1 MTDTKDQNEEKK
13 EEGGKEE
20 EHERDD
26 ILGQLSE
33 KEGQEL
39 PRKKEPA
46 VEPPKEEIKPSKADS
61 ESEDSEDFGSLI
73 EKKITDHPESDAGD
87 LGPVEEMSAGQRIV
101 GIFTSPQKV
110 FQYLRVKP
118 EFWIPILLAII
129 VGVAV
134 SYLVYDI
141 ALSDAVANYE
151 KMDMPD
157 QQRDTILDSI
167 ESRRTGAWR
176 YTSIF
181 VFPIIGVFV
190 IFGAVAL
197 AYWFVGNV
205 VLGGKAKYKQVFSA
219 YAYSYLIL
227 TIVGSIVKVP
237 LILSN
242 QTLKVQTSLAL
253 FMSQEA
259 SNTALYRFLDA
270 FDIFTIWMLVV
281 FAIGYAAIYRF
292 SQVKAFMGVFVTWLL
307 YVLVFGVALGSF
319 FSKFTGR

>member
-1 MTDTKDQNEEKK
+1 MPDTKDQNEDKK
-13 EEGGKEE
+13 EEGGEEE

-46 VEPPKEEIKPSKADS
+46 EESPKEEIKPSKADS
-61 ESEDSEDFGSLI
+61 EAEDSEDFGSLI
-73 EKKITDHPESDAGD
+73 EKKITDHPESEAGNSE
-87 LGPVEEMSAGQRIV
+87 PVEEMSAGQRIV

-118 EFWIPILLAII
+118 EFWIPVILAII
-129 VGVAV
+129 VGVIS

-141 ALSDAVANYE
+141 AISDTISNYE

-157 QQRDTILDSI
+157 QQRDMIIDSI
-167 ESRRTGAWR
+167 ESRRTGPWR

-181 VFPIIGVFV
+181 IFPIIGVFV
-190 IFGAVAL
+190 IFALVTL

-205 VLGGKAKYKQVFSA
+205 VLGGKAKFKQVFSA
-219 YAYSYLIL
+219 FAYSYLIL
-227 TIVGSIVKVP
+227 TIVGAIVKVP
-237 LILSN
+237 LMLSN
-242 QTLKVQTSLAL
+242 QTIKVQTSLAA

-259 SNTALYRFLDA
+259 SKTALYRFLDA

-281 FAIGYAAIYRF
+281 FAIGYAVIYRF

>member
-1 MTDTKDQNEEKK
+1 MADTKDQNEEKR
-13 EEGGKEE
+13 EEGGEEE

-39 PRKKEPA
+39 PGKKEPA
-46 VEPPKEEIKPSKADS
+46 KESPKEEIKPSQADS

-73 EKKITDHPESDAGD
+73 DKKITDHPESDAGD
-87 LGPVEEMSAGQRIV
+87 SGPVEEMSAGQRVI

-118 EFWIPILLAII
+118 EFWIPVLLAVI

-141 ALSDAVANYE
+141 ALSDAIANYE
-151 KMDMPD
+151 KMDIPD
-157 QQRDTILDSI
+157 QQRDIILDSI

-181 VFPIIGVFV
+181 VFPIIGVFA

-219 YAYSYLIL
+219 FAYSYLIL
-227 TIVGSIVKVP
+227 TIVGTIVKVP

-242 QTLKVQTSLAL
+242 QTLKVQTSLAV

-259 SNTALYRFLDA
+259 SDTALYRFLDA

-281 FAIGYAAIYRF
+281 FAIGYAVIYRF
-292 SQVKAFMGVFVTWLL
+292 SQVKAFMGVFLTWLL
-307 YVLVFGVALGSF
+307 YVLVFSVALGSF